1 VFASC
6 IGSELEVA
14 SSDVLHEGV
23 AADDDACGAVGLKA
37 AHRSQPCFQPSV
49 IALDPVVR
57 VLVGVVDRVG
67 HQLGDDV
74 RQRGRPISD
83 DHFWETVREQSA
95 REEAAGRSDVATLR
109 HEDVDDLAVFVDGAV
124 DVAPRARDLHV
135 SLVDEPA
142 SPDGVTAWSRRVDQR
157 RREALHPPVQG
168 DVIHVDPAL
177 SEELLEIAVRQPEAE
192 GLCCVDGSHA
202 IGEGAGVKRRRRS
215 VPPFDLSAFVGFRFP
230 PEVIVLAVRW
240 YLRFGLSYRDLE
252 ELLAERGVDV
262 DHVTLYRWVQRFT
275 PALIDAARPC
285 RHTVGRRWFV
295 DETYVKVAGAWRYVY
310 RAVDEHGQVIDVLV
324 TDRSAALAHVIAE
337 LMPDAIHNTDQ
348 YANNWIECDHGRLK
362 ARLRPMRG
370 LKTDRT
376 ASIIIRGHAFMQNLR
391 RGHYELGADVMC
403 AQLRVAAAFNELA
416 STI

>member
-1 VFASC
+1 M
-6 IGSELEVA
+6 
-14 SSDVLHEGV
+14 
-23 AADDDACGAVGLKA
+23 
-37 AHRSQPCFQPSV
+37 
-49 IALDPVVR
+49 
-57 VLVGVVDRVG
+57 
-67 HQLGDDV
+67 
-74 RQRGRPISD
+74 
-83 DHFWETVREQSA
+83 
-95 REEAAGRSDVATLR
+95 
-109 HEDVDDLAVFVDGAV
+109 
-124 DVAPRARDLHV
+124 
-135 SLVDEPA
+135 
-142 SPDGVTAWSRRVDQR
+142 
-157 RREALHPPVQG
+157 
-168 DVIHVDPAL
+168 
-177 SEELLEIAVRQPEAE
+177 
-192 GLCCVDGSHA
+192 
-202 IGEGAGVKRRRRS
+202 KRRRRS
-215 VPPFDLSAFVGFRFP
+215 VPTFDLSAFVGFRFP

-324 TDRSAALAHVIAE
+324 SQRRDIAAARRFFAGALLAHGLPEVVVTDRSAALAHVIAE

-376 ASIIIRGHAFMQNLR
+376 ARVIIRGHAFMQNIR
-391 RGHYELGADVMC
+391 RGHFELGAD
-403 AQLRVAAAFNELA
+403 ARREHLRVAAAFDELA
-416 STI
+416 TCI